1 MKSFAVLIAFRYY
14 FISLQHTL
22 HHTFSSHLL
31 FSLHSTLITSIF
43 YCLNFTSLSLWTKVE
58 DFKNVK
64 LSSLPFYD
72 EINKLQNKNNSD
84 NVYTNFIDWDVQ
96 EDDTECESFR
106 IVSIDSLL
114 VYESKYYMEVYLDK
128 YVNTITSKQM
138 ADSLDDNLFEN
149 QILEMLHY
157 DRCDIREGIDPTKIN
172 RTKECM
178 IFRYWFFNNEVEFL
192 YFKIS

>member
-1 MKSFAVLIAFRYY
+1 MKTSIVWLK
-14 FISLQHTL
+14 SVVQKT
-22 HHTFSSHLL
+22 LL
-31 FSLHSTLITSIF
+31 FFSKKYKAI
-43 YCLNFTSLSLWTKVE
+43 WTKVE

-64 LSSLPFYD
+64 LNSLPFYD
-72 EINKLQNKNNSD
+72 EISKLQNKNNSD
-84 NVYTNFIDWDVQ
+84 NVYTNFSDWDVQ

-128 YVNTITSKQM
+128 YVYTITSKQM
-138 ADSLDDNLFEN
+138 VDSLADNLFEN